1 MIPIYNLDK
10 IKFSTDPATYERAVG
25 LYENGKV
32 TQFKEEI
39 NRFYAVVLGGK
50 PYKVYVN
57 NRHYDQGG
65 CDCYLG
71 QKDILCKHTVAVAIY
86 AVMNGKPLKEED
98 KKNET
103 EVSCSGKI
111 GELSKERLK
120 TVKADI
126 SGAMRY
132 IKSYNGPSRLWFAY
146 QDSLS
151 EGCARLLVI
160 VSELPVSL
168 QTAKLLINLLL
179 RLDKKLCNAVDD
191 SDGTVGG
198 FMMELVNLLEEFA
211 RIEPECIQAFE
222 KICGLETCFEWEESL
237 VKIVDEGFDY

>member
-1 MIPIYNLDK
+1 MSKPIFDLKK
-10 IKFSTDPATYERAVG
+10 IKFSIDPGTYERAVD
-25 LYENGKV
+25 LYEKKKIKEFSDDDYVGYSAIV
-32 TQFKEEI
+32 QGTQAYE
-39 NRFYAVVLGGK
+39 
-50 PYKVYVN
+50 VYVHARSFDLGN
-57 NRHYDQGG
+57 

-71 QKDILCKHTVAVAIY
+71 QNNKLCKHMVAVAIY
-86 AVMNGKPLKEED
+86 AVMDGKPLKEED

-151 EGCARLLVI
+151 EGCARLSAI
-160 VSELPVSL
+160 ISELPVSL

-198 FMMELVNLLEEFA
+198 FMMEVVGVIKEYIEIDPVCAESITLLVG
-211 RIEPECIQAFE
+211 
-222 KICGLETCFEWEESL
+222 KETCFEWGDPLWNLIEE
-237 VKIVDEGFDY
+237 

>member
-1 MIPIYNLDK
+1 MLPKYTLDK
-10 IKFSTDPATYERAVG
+10 IKFSTDPGTYERAVG
-25 LYENGKV
+25 LYESEKV
-32 TQFKEEI
+32 TEFKEEI

-50 PYKVYVN
+50 PYLVYVN

-71 QKDILCKHTVAVAIY
+71 QKDVLCKHMVAVAIY

-98 KKNET
+98 KKQ
-103 EVSCSGKI
+103 EVEALCSCKR

-126 SGAMRY
+126 SEAMRY

-146 QDSLS
+146 QNSLL
-151 EGCARLLVI
+151 EGCARLSVI
-160 VSELPVSL
+160 MSELPVSL
-168 QTAKLLINLLL
+168 QTAKLLVNLLL

-191 SDGTVGG
+191 SDGTVGD
-198 FMMELVNLLEEFA
+198 FMMEVVGVIKEY
-211 RIEPECIQAFE
+211 IEIDIACADSIGALAG
-222 KICGLETCFEWEESL
+222 KETCFEWEESL
-237 VKIVDEGFDY
+237 IKIVDEGFDY